1 MFRLTFAVL
10 MVLASLTPFSVM
22 AQTYSIRV
30 DSNTNLRAEA
40 SLDSDVVQSAPAGS
54 VLQVV
59 GSFGRWL
66 NINRDGLELWMAD
79 WVSYSRVDGG
89 GHAVPQ
95 PVSSAPA
102 GVDNCCQVDRECHTA
117 ADWTNGY
124 WAFQNGQCAAPTQP
138 QPQSPAQ
145 PASSIPAGVDN
156 CCQVDRQCQTEADWT
171 NGYYAYQNNQCAAP
185 APAQPQTSA
194 PPVSSIPAGVDN
206 CCQVDRQCQTEA
218 DWTNGY
224 YAYQNNQCA
233 APAPAQ
239 PQTSAPPVSSIPAGV
254 DNCCQVDRE
263 CHTEADWTNG
273 YYAYQNGQCG
283 GSAQPQ
289 SPAQPAGGI
298 PAGIDNCCR
307 AGWHCESDLD
317 WQRGWSAYQLF
328 QCSDDIPM
336 RIDGSAT
343 FVNLVREAYN
353 RLKRT
358 SPHLYIYGITGFSSI
373 REDPADGATGY
384 FDQSNTFVQA
394 FGRSSYT
401 EYDVVT
407 VVGGIAHEAC
417 HAHKLADG
425 TATSGWRNELPCMQ
439 KELESYHAVDPTDR
453 HGYIAWAQDIVDNI
467 QNPDYWW
474 WD

>member
-1 MFRLTFAVL
+1 MFRLTVAVL
-10 MVLASLTPFSVM
+10 MVLASLTSFSVM

-30 DSNTNLRAEA
+30 TFNTNLRAEA

-79 WVSYSRVDGG
+79 WVSYSRIDGG
-89 GHAVPQ
+89 GHAAPQ

-102 GVDNCCQVDRECHTA
+102 A
-117 ADWTNGY
+117 
-124 WAFQNGQCAAPTQP
+124 
-138 QPQSPAQ
+138 
-145 PASSIPAGVDN
+145 VDN

-171 NGYYAYQNNQCAAP
+171 NGYYAYQNGQCAAP
-185 APAQPQTSA
+185 AQLQSPARPASN
-194 PPVSSIPAGVDN
+194 IPAAVDN
-206 CCQVDRQCQTEA
+206 CCQVDRQ
-218 DWTNGY
+218 
-224 YAYQNNQCA
+224 
-233 APAPAQ
+233 
-239 PQTSAPPVSSIPAGV
+239 
-254 DNCCQVDRE
+254 

-358 SPHLYIYGITGFSSI
+358 SPRLYIYGITGFSSI
-373 REDPADGATGY
+373 REDPADGDTGY

-394 FGRSSYT
+394 FGRGSYT

-467 QNPDYWW
+467 QNPEYWW

>member
-1 MFRLTFAVL
+1 MFRLAVAVL
-10 MVLASLTPFSVM
+10 MVLASLTSFSVM

-30 DSNTNLRAEA
+30 AFNTNLRAEA

-79 WVSYSRVDGG
+79 WVSYSRIDGG
-89 GHAVPQ
+89 GHAAPQ
-95 PVSSAPA
+95 PVSSAPAAVDNCCQVDRQCQTKADWTNGYYAYQNGQCAAPAPAQPQPQSPAQPASNAPA
-102 GVDNCCQVDRECHTA
+102 GVDNCCQVDRQCHTA
-117 ADWTNGY
+117 ADWENGY
-124 WAFQNGQCAAPTQP
+124 YAFRDNRCTAPAQSQP

-145 PASSIPAGVDN
+145 PSSNIPAGVDN
-156 CCQVDRQCQTEADWT
+156 CCQVDRQCHTAADWEQ
-171 NGYYAYQNNQCAAP
+171 GYYAYQNNQC
-185 APAQPQTSA
+185 
-194 PPVSSIPAGVDN
+194 
-206 CCQVDRQCQTEA
+206 
-218 DWTNGY
+218 
-224 YAYQNNQCA
+224 
-233 APAPAQ
+233 
-239 PQTSAPPVSSIPAGV
+239 
-254 DNCCQVDRE
+254 
-263 CHTEADWTNG
+263 
-273 YYAYQNGQCG
+273 G
-283 GSAQPQ
+283 GSPQPQ
-289 SPAQPAGGI
+289 SPAQPAAGI

-328 QCSDDIPM
+328 QCSDEIPI

-358 SPHLYIYGITGFSSI
+358 SPRLYIYGITGFSSI
-373 REDPADGATGY
+373 REDPADGDTGY
-384 FDQSNTFVQA
+384 FDQSNTFAQA
-394 FGRSSYT
+394 FGRDSYT
-401 EYDVVT
+401 DYDVVT

-439 KELESYHAVDPTDR
+439 KELEAYHAVDPTDR
-453 HGYIAWAQDIVDNI
+453 HGFIAWAQDIVDNI
-467 QNPDYWW
+467 QNPEYWW